1 MELIKKNTEKHRA
14 VYIGE
19 GHYHKV
25 WHGAPEGW
33 TSKHA
38 QLLEKFMPG
47 YVIQYGPN
55 WIDFEILEGTPASEM
70 DHTDEFIKRVYKFCL
85 DSIEYTAPYVH
96 GDWTLSNIIVNG
108 DKMQLCDWDNI
119 GIYDKEEV
127 MKKLDSDLE
136 SAFGERYRKVI
147 YDTAVV

>member
-38 QLLEKFMPG
+38 QLLEKLRFKEFDAVVSDSGMIDSNFTDLEKAEFP
-47 YVIQYGPN
+47 VVLTCSTN
-55 WIDFEILEGTPASEM
+55 W
-70 DHTDEFIKRVYKFCL
+70 K
-85 DSIEYTAPYVH
+85 APKQENYL
-96 GDWTLSNIIVNG
+96 GDQTIFHCINSGKISRQSVLRILSNFS
-108 DKMQLCDWDNI
+108 K
-119 GIYDKEEV
+119 
-127 MKKLDSDLE
+127 
-136 SAFGERYRKVI
+136 
-147 YDTAVV
+147 